1 MASALETEVRKW
13 AIETRQEL
21 NSRGEFSINGSPSD
35 VESRF
40 VYKKMGASGLI
51 GVHWP
56 TEFGGRG
63 VDIEQSIALEE
74 EVGYHWLPMCGF
86 LLSVKTIGNALLR
99 FGTEEQKSVLLPQ
112 IAAGDVL
119 FCQGFSEPGA
129 GSDLA
134 GLKTRAVPTDG
145 GWLITG
151 RKIWTSSATEADWIY
166 VAARTDPTAPKHR
179 GLSVFV
185 VDMNTPGVFPSKHDT
200 LGGGT
205 LGEVELVDV
214 FVPDSGVVGEING
227 GWSVLMGTMD
237 FERVTSEKIGVV
249 RWLLDNL
256 EQCATAPA
264 HRHALRVLQGEAKAA
279 RLFGLETS
287 RMLEQGIAASAP
299 ASMCKLSIALMMQ
312 KLAALGLD
320 IVGPAALIEG
330 TANDADKILGG
341 RLAAFA
347 RSSVATT
354 IAGGASDI
362 QRKVIAQRGLNLPRR
377 PALAS

>member
-1 MASALETEVRKW
+1 MASELETEVREW

-35 VESRF
+35 VDSRY
-40 VYKKMGASGLI
+40 VYKKMGTSGLI

-56 TEFGGRG
+56 TAVGGRDA
-63 VDIEQSIALEE
+63 DIEQSIALEE
-74 EVGYHWLPMCGF
+74 ELGYHWLPMCGF

-99 FGTEEQKSVLLPQ
+99 FGTEEQKSTLLPE
-112 IAAGDVL
+112 IARGDLL

-134 GLKTRAVPTDG
+134 SLRTRAVPADG
-145 GWLITG
+145 GWRITG

-166 VAARTDPTAPKHR
+166 VAARTDPDAPKHR

-185 VDMNTPGVFPSKHDT
+185 VDMNEPGITPTKHDT
-200 LGGGT
+200 FGGGN

-214 FVPDSGVVGEING
+214 FVPHSGVVGEIDQ

-256 EQCATAPA
+256 EPLATDPA
-264 HRHALRVLQGEAKAA
+264 HRHALQVLQGEARAA
-279 RLFGLETS
+279 RLLGLETS
-287 RMLEQGIAASAP
+287 RMLDRDIPASAP

-312 KLAALGLD
+312 KLAALASE

-330 TANDADKILGG
+330 TDGGADKVLEG
-341 RLAAFA
+341 RIAAFA
-347 RSSVATT
+347 RSSLATT

-377 PALAS
+377 PAPVS